1 MTSSSS
7 SVIATR
13 TFIMKRSTCLAAGR
27 CLRSL
32 SILRGHYQN
41 GSATGW
47 LSPAMVTWPC
57 MTSSSALHFGG
68 RAVDLIGEQEVG
80 KDRSNEVLKSPVF

>member
-1 MTSSSS
+1 
-7 SVIATR
+7 
-13 TFIMKRSTCLAAGR
+13 
-27 CLRSL
+27 
-32 SILRGHYQN
+32 
-41 GSATGW
+41 
-47 LSPAMVTWPC
+47 